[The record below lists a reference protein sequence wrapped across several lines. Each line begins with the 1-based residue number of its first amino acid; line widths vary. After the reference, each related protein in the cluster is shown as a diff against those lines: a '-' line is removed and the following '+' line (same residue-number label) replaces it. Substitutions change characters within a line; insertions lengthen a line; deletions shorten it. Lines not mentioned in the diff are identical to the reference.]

1 MLTKEAKTRVVKSFQ
16 THEKDSGST
25 PVQIAVLTS
34 KIQQLSDHLKVHKKD
49 YASRRGLLVMVSN
62 RSRLLKYLEK
72 SDPKSHTEVIEK
84 LGLKK

>member
-1 MLTKEAKTRVVKSFQ
+1 MLTKEAKTKIVKSFQ
-16 THEKDSGST
+16 KHEKDSGSA
-25 PVQIAVLTS
+25 PVQIALLTS

-62 RSRLLKYLEK
+62 RNRLLKYLEK
-72 SDPKSHTEVIEK
+72 NDRKSYTEVVEK